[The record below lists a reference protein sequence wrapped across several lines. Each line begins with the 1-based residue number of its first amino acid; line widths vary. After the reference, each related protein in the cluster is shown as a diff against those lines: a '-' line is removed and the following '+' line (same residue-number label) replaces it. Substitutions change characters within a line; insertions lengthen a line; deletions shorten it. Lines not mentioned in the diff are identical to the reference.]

1 MLRAPVNPRVVQ
13 GGEHLLVAI
22 FTVTLLV
29 VIAGA
34 YISLI
39 QPDERAQTAAP
50 VATTTTTT
58 VAPQPAPPAP
68 AVVVSGSSPTT
79 TEAPANPSCQ
89 VPAPAAAPG
98 TMSVRVSYPCPGA
111 VPAGMTRWVTR
122 RVPTSDRVLTATL
135 GEMLAGPTAEEQE
148 AGFRSYWSEATAGSL
163 RSVRLASGVASIDL
177 GPLPVGTPDDVE
189 AGQAWLASTAST
201 IFQFDTVKAI
211 ELTMDG
217 SCDAFWQSIGT
228 TDCVRLD
235 RFDWGRQLAAWRE
248 ATLGPPEHRG

>member
-22 FTVTLLV
+22 VTVTLLV

-39 QPDERAQTAAP
+39 QPDERTQNAAP
-50 VATTTTTT
+50 VVTTTSTTI
-58 VAPQPAPPAP
+58 APPPATSPP
-68 AVVVSGSSPTT
+68 AVVAGAPTTT
-79 TEAPANPSCQ
+79 TEAPLNPSCQ
-89 VPAPAAAPG
+89 VPAPAASSG

-135 GEMLAGPTAEEQE
+135 GEMLAGPTVEEQA
-148 AGFRSYWSEATAGSL
+148 AGFRSYWSEATADSL
-163 RSVRLASGVASIDL
+163 RTVRLSSGVATIDL
-177 GPLPVGTPDDVE
+177 APLPVGTPDDVE
-189 AGQAWLASTAST
+189 AGQAWLAATAST
-201 IFQFDTVKAI
+201 IFQFDSVKAI

-217 SCDAFWQSIGT
+217 SCDAFWRSIGT
-228 TDCVRLD
+228 TDCVKLD
-235 RFDWGRQLAAWRE
+235 RLDWGRQLAAWRE
-248 ATLGPPEHRG
+248 ATLGPPEQRG